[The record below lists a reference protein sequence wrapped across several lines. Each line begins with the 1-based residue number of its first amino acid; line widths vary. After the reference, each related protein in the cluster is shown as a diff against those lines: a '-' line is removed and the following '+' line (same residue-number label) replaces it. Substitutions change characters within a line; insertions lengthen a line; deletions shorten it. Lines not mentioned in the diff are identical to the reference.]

1 MKLIFISLFFYTCFG
16 LSAPKTIEKT
26 HLSQNDISILMPV
39 PLNPLEDHLLRASSE
54 GAFGELFPRRFL
66 DQMPELVF
74 EPADETYKK
83 LRVIAVR
90 IDPCFPTT
98 LIKSGCQPQV
108 RMIWQPLVQRSR
120 GEMKLLDAAV
130 HTFYNLTAADF
141 STLIQQLEALKAS
154 FQFENLD
161 EILTINPQLKK
172 LGLSSDYAKKLFSIL
187 LSHTGAERLQQAT
200 FMQLTG
206 TENVWIFGGVFVL
219 NGQINLLPI
228 PRVGGFTQAFTNNTR
243 NGDFFQHGGAHPAP
257 QGQDNINL
265 LIGESRNIKPSDEAT
280 VIENTMSAFR
290 IENPNLH
297 NPSTMDCVTCH
308 AAQPARLWAIKQY
321 PWLSLNERGE
331 EFKFK
336 SKFDLTNSSTNPSNT
351 KLMRAFGYDGI
362 EPAISQRTIN
372 ETAKILEGMY

>member
-1 MKLIFISLFFYTCFG
+1 MSKYFIFIIVIFTSFG
-16 LSAPKTIEKT
+16 AKALPRTQ
-26 HLSQNDISILMPV
+26 LSQNDISILMP
-39 PLNPLEDHLLRASSE
+39 LQQNPSEDNLLRASTE

-83 LRVIAVR
+83 LRVVAIR

-98 LIKSGCQPQV
+98 THSLGCQPQI
-108 RMIWQPLVQRSR
+108 RMIWQPIVQRSR

-130 HTFYNLTAADF
+130 HTFYNLTTSDF
-141 STLIQQLEALKAS
+141 TMLIQQLEELKAA
-154 FQFENLD
+154 FQIENLD

-172 LGLSSDYAKKLFSIL
+172 LGLTSDYAQKLFSIL

-206 TENVWIFGGVFVL
+206 SENVWTFGGVFVL
-219 NGQINLLPI
+219 NNQINLLPI
-228 PRVGGFTQAFTNNTR
+228 PRIGGFSQAFTNNTR
-243 NGDFFQHGGAHPAP
+243 NGDAFLHGGAHPAP
-257 QGQDNINL
+257 QGADNINL

-280 VIENTMSAFR
+280 VIENTLSAFR

-321 PWLSLNERGE
+321 PSLSLNERGE